1 MKILV
6 VDDDPIFR
14 RLARNMLE
22 GAGHEV
28 IEAGDGLEAL
38 KTQQSNPADV
48 CLLDIFMPRC
58 DGLEAIKKFRT
69 RHPDLPLICVS
80 ASMQPGDLDYTDV
93 GVRFG
98 AHERLRKPF
107 EAEQLLEVIQ
117 RVTGAKEA

>member
-1 MKILV
+1 MKVLV

-22 GAGHEV
+22 GSGYEV
-28 IEAGDGLEAL
+28 MEAGDGIEAL
-38 KTQQSNPADV
+38 KIQESNPADV

-58 DGLEAIKKFRT
+58 DGLETIKKFRAKF
-69 RHPDLPLICVS
+69 PSLPLICIS
-80 ASMQPGDLDYTDV
+80 ASLHPGDLDYTDV

-107 EAEQLLEVIQ
+107 EAEELLEVIQ
-117 RVTGAKEA
+117 RVSKEA